1 MMTMEMP
8 VLLSSMPSILTRQP
22 CIDEQNRHKLTEQVL
37 QQINGQADVS
47 DAALRRIILL
57 TVAREYS
64 GSKLSFQDRKVIADS
79 LFDAMRGLDLLQPL
93 VDDPTV
99 TEIMVNGPG
108 HIFYE
113 QSGRLFRA
121 DLHFDNVRHLTG
133 VITNFFGR
141 ANRLIHEKQP
151 LADMRLD
158 DGSRVHAALP
168 PAAPDGPVLTIRKF
182 AGLRPDMESLIDC
195 DFLTLQAAEL
205 LVDAVK
211 NHKTVFLCGGTGTG
225 KTTFLNI
232 LSGFIPATE
241 RVITIEDAAEL
252 SLQGLPN
259 LVRLEVRLPGPDGSG
274 EITLADLIRSSLRMR
289 PDRIIVG
296 EVRGREAFDMLQ
308 AMNTGHPGSL
318 CTGHANSCQDMLDR
332 LALMVLMAVQ
342 LPWEA
347 IRALIA
353 SALDYVVHLQRDG
366 TGKRAIR
373 EICAVEGID
382 HDRIRLLPLFR
393 RDQKGALIHASP
405 EE

>member
-1 MMTMEMP
+1 MNPAASLPNNMTSP
-8 VLLSSMPSILTRQP
+8 VTNHFRL
-22 CIDEQNRHKLTEQVL
+22 DEQSRHKLTALVMR
-37 QQINGQADVS
+37 QINGQDNIS
-47 DAALRRIILL
+47 DTELRRIILL
-57 TVAREYS
+57 TVADEYS
-64 GSKLSFQDRKVIADS
+64 TSRLSFQERKTIADN
-79 LFDAMRGLDLLQPL
+79 LYNAMRGLDLLQPL
-93 VDDPTV
+93 LDDPSI
-99 TEIMVNGPG
+99 TEIMVNGPDR
-108 HIFYE
+108 IFYE
-113 QSGRLFRA
+113 QEGRLHRA
-121 DLHFDNVRHLTG
+121 DLQFDSIRHLSG

-182 AGLRPDMESLIDC
+182 AGLRPDMDNLIACGFISPQAAKRLID
-195 DFLTLQAAEL
+195 
-205 LVDAVK
+205 AVI
-211 NHKTVFLCGGTGTG
+211 NHKTIFLCGGTGTG

-232 LSGFIPATE
+232 LSGYIPAQE

-259 LVRLEVRLPGPDGSG
+259 LVRLEARLPGPDGSG

-332 LALMVLMAVQ
+332 LSLMVLMAVQ

-353 SALDYVVHLQRDG
+353 SALDYIVHLQRG
-366 TGKRAIR
+366 NFGNR
-373 EICAVEGID
+373 EISEICVVKGARQEQIVLE
-382 HDRIRLLPLFR
+382 PLFR
-393 RDQKGALIHASP
+393 RNRKGELVHASS
-405 EE
+405 ET